1 MDTLLSQVHQFDGGI
16 MICGDFNSRI
26 GGLSDTISGV
36 DNVPPR
42 DIVDNKVNV
51 YSNVFFDFLISSELC
66 VLNGRNVITNDL
78 TRIGSTGCS
87 VVDYCIVPHDQ
98 LSMYEKFK
106 VTRASDLFELSG
118 CVGNIDPRCGISD
131 HSILSWTVTTSIVG

>member
-1 MDTLLSQVHQFDGGI
+1 MDTLLSQVHQYQFGGGI
-16 MICGDFNSRI
+16 MICGDINSRI

-51 YSNVFFDFLISSELC
+51 YSNVFLDFLISSELC
-66 VLNGRNVITNDL
+66 VLNGRNFITNDF

-87 VVDYCIVPHDQ
+87 VVDYCIVTHDQ

-118 CVGNIDPRCGISD
+118 CVGNIYWSRHRITAMYNPAHD
-131 HSILSWTVTTSIVG
+131 TS